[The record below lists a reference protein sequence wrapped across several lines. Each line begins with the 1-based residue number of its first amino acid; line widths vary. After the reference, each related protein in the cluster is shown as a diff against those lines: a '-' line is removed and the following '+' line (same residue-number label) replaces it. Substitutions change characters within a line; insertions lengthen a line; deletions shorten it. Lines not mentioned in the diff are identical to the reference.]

1 MMKKEV
7 LSPLM
12 AVEEREED
20 ESSEIAI
27 NEGNE
32 RVGLTSEEAE
42 RVRNHRDSH
51 YKSYRIALTL
61 YLLLLF

>member
-1 MMKKEV
+1 MSLFNKGDYQMSIIKEV

-12 AVEEREED
+12 AVDEIEEEKEEEKEEE
-20 ESSEIAI
+20 ESSTIVI

-42 RVRNHRDSH
+42 RVRHH
-51 YKSYRIALTL
+51 
-61 YLLLLF
+61 

>member
-1 MMKKEV
+1 MSIIKEV

-12 AVEEREED
+12 AVDEIEEEKEEEKEEE
-20 ESSEIAI
+20 ESSTIVI

-42 RVRNHRDSH
+42 RVRHH
-51 YKSYRIALTL
+51 
-61 YLLLLF
+61 